1 MGYMSKNPNIKILAI
16 VGLTGAG
23 KTEAVEYVTSKQFPK
38 VYFGG
43 VVIQAVKDAGLDVTP
58 ENEHMMREKLRQDE
72 GKDVIVKRI
81 IKQIEELIEAG
92 QKRIVADGLYTW
104 TEYKA
109 LKHAFPGSVE
119 LIAVVAPRHLR
130 YRRLAQRPV
139 RPFTFD
145 EAETRDW
152 SEIEN
157 LEKGG
162 PIAIADHYV
171 INNGTVDEL
180 HQKLDCILEK
190 CNFVK

>member
-1 MGYMSKNPNIKILAI
+1 MRKNLKNVKILAI

-23 KTEAVEYVTSKQFPK
+23 KSEAVEYVTSKQFPK

-43 VVIQAVKDAGLDVTP
+43 VIIQAVKDAGLDVTP
-58 ENEHMMREKLRQDE
+58 ENEQMMREQLRVEE
-72 GKDVIVKRI
+72 GKDVVVKRI
-81 IKQIEELIEAG
+81 IKQLQELIDSG

-109 LKHAFPGSVE
+109 LKHEFPGSVE
-119 LIAVVAPRHLR
+119 LIAVVAPRYLR

-139 RPFTFD
+139 RPFTHT

-162 PIAIADHYV
+162 PIAIADHYI
-171 INNGTVDEL
+171 INKGSIDEL
-180 HQKLDCILEK
+180 QLKIDKILEK
-190 CNFVK
+190 NDFS